1 MSKLKVFFLYY
12 APVLFIAGLIFY
24 SSSQPYGKQDIRPE
38 LSHLSFLAG
47 IVKHFDFIHF
57 TYAKEV
63 VSIDALGVPGFTEFF
78 IRKLSHFTIYLLLCF
93 FTTRLI
99 NFYKP
104 SIKYLGFVFSVVYA
118 SSDEFHQMFTAD
130 RSPLVQDVILDS
142 IGALIGFLLFNM
154 LWKKVKKQKKSVNK

>member
-24 SSSQPYGKQDIRPE
+24 SSSQPYGEQDIRPE
-38 LSHLSFLAG
+38 LSHLSFLNG

-142 IGALIGFLLFNM
+142 IGALVGFLLFNM
-154 LWKKVKKQKKSVNK
+154 LWKIVSKKRSVNK

>member
-1 MSKLKVFFLYY
+1 MSKLKAFFLYY

-24 SSSQPYGKQDIRPE
+24 SSSQPYENQDIRPE

-47 IVKHFDFIHF
+47 IVKHFNFIHF

-63 VSIDALGVPGFTEFF
+63 VSIDALGVPGFIEFF

-104 SIKYLGFVFSVVYA
+104 SIKYLGFIFSVVYA

-130 RSPLVQDVILDS
+130 RTPLVQDVILDS
-142 IGALIGFLLFNM
+142 IGALVGFLLFNM
-154 LWKKVKKQKKSVNK
+154 LWKNMSKKRIVNK

>member
-1 MSKLKVFFLYY
+1 MSKLKIFFLYY
-12 APVLFIAGLIFY
+12 VPVLFIAGLIFY

-38 LSHLSFLAG
+38 LSHLSFLTG
-47 IVKHFDFIHF
+47 IVKHFTFIHF

-63 VSIDALGVPGFTEFF
+63 VSINTLGVPGFTEFF

-99 NFYKP
+99 HFYKP

-118 SSDEFHQMFTAD
+118 ASDEIHQMFTAD
-130 RSPLVQDVILDS
+130 RTPLVQDVIIDS
-142 IGALIGFLLFNM
+142 IGALVGYFLFNK
-154 LWKKVKKQKKSVNK
+154 LWKIVKKRKENVNK